1 MANPNV
7 TDSNAVARVLA
18 ILQQHMSAPSTI
30 GELAQLHNVESRT
43 IRRDLRAIRKAGFPL
58 EFREGQYN
66 RQHWRVVRSRMARGI
81 TSLRASK

>member
-18 ILQQHMSAPSTI
+18 ILQRLMSAPSTI
-30 GELAQLHNVESRT
+30 GELAQLHSVEPRT

-58 EFREGQYN
+58 EFREGQHN
-66 RQHWRVVRSRMARGI
+66 RRQWRIVRSRIASRTARRGG
-81 TSLRASK
+81 